1 MKFGIQLN
9 PQVSIDKPPHTLLPT
24 LVEQVRAADDAGF
37 EAISMGQ
44 HYNIPGFQRLH
55 QVPLLGRLCAEA
67 RKAGVGTATTL
78 LGLHDPVVTAKE
90 LATIDVM
97 NEGRSFFSFGLGYR
111 QQELDAFNLTK
122 KQRFDRFVEG
132 VEIVRRLWTEEHVSF
147 SGKAFRLKDVTIAP
161 RPLQQP
167 RPPIWIA
174 ANGDKGVRRAARIG
188 DGWLVGPH
196 SAIEELRDQAV
207 LFRKAWAETGKPGA
221 GAIVMVR
228 ECFVA
233 PTREEAV
240 AKARPC
246 LDKLYRDVYV
256 KWGQDEAMGNP
267 DELTWDF
274 DRLARHRFILG
285 SPEDCIEEIRSYGKS
300 IEPELL
306 LLRFDWTPGLEQK
319 DILHAMELFGAAVL
333 PCV

>member
-9 PQVSIDKPPHTLLPT
+9 PQVSNDKPPETLLPT
-24 LVEQVRAADDAGF
+24 LAEQTRVADDAGF
-37 EAISMGQ
+37 EAITMGQ

-55 QVPLLGRLCAEA
+55 QVPLLGRLCAEV
-67 RKAGVGTATTL
+67 KQAGIGTATTL
-78 LGLHDPVVTAKE
+78 LGLHDPVVIAKE

-122 KQRFDRFVEG
+122 QQRFHRFVEG
-132 VEIVRRLWTEEHVSF
+132 VEIVQRLWTEEHVSF
-147 SGKAFRLKDVTIAP
+147 SGKAFELKDVTIAP
-161 RPLQQP
+161 RPLQKP
-167 RPPIWIA
+167 RPPVWIA
-174 ANGDKGVRRAARIG
+174 ANGDTGVRRAARIG

-196 SAIEELRDQAV
+196 SAIEELRDQTA
-207 LFRKAWAETGKPGA
+207 LFRQAWADTGKPGA
-221 GAIVMVR
+221 GAVVMVR

-233 PTREEAV
+233 PTREQAV

-246 LDKLYRDVYV
+246 LEKLYRDVYV

-285 SPEDCIEEIRSYGKS
+285 SPEDCIEEIRSYDESLK
-300 IEPELL
+300 PDLL

-319 DILHAMELFGAAVL
+319 DILAAMELFGTAVL
-333 PCV
+333 PRV

>member
-9 PQVSIDKPPHTLLPT
+9 PQVSIEKPPQTLLPT
-24 LVEQVRAADDAGF
+24 LAEQVRVADAAGF
-37 EAISMGQ
+37 EAVSMGQ

-67 RKAGVGTATTL
+67 RRCAVGTAATL
-78 LGLHDPVVTAKE
+78 LGLHDPVVIAKE
-90 LATIDVM
+90 MATIDVM

-111 QQELDAFNLTK
+111 QQELDAFDLTRR
-122 KQRFDRFVEG
+122 QRFQRFVEG
-132 VEIVRRLWTEEHVSF
+132 VEIVQRLWTEEHVSF

-161 RPLQQP
+161 RPLQRP
-167 RPPIWIA
+167 RPPVWIA

-196 SAIEELRDQAV
+196 SAMEELRDQAA
-207 LFRKAWAETGKPGA
+207 LFRQAWKETAKPGA
-221 GAIVMVR
+221 GGLVMVR

-256 KWGQDEAMGNP
+256 KWGQDDAMTNP

-274 DRLARHRFILG
+274 DRLSRHRFILG
-285 SPEDCIEEIRSYGKS
+285 SPADCIAEIRSYAES
-300 IEPELL
+300 LEPDLI
-306 LLRFDWTPGLEQK
+306 LLRFDWTPGLEQR
-319 DILHAMELFGAAVL
+319 DILQSMELFGSAVL
-333 PCV
+333 PHV